1 MAVFRVEKTKDFT
14 IMSNH
19 HLRNTELS
27 LKAKGLLSLML
38 SLPEDWDYTTKGLA
52 HICKDGVDS
61 ITTALKELERHGY
74 LTRQRLRY
82 DNGQL
87 GDIEYTIHEQPVS
100 TENTGLSPKRENPR
114 QVKPEQAKPKQAEPE
129 QENPAQLN
137 TNPLKTKKSKKDK
150 SITYPSIYPAEPE
163 AANRTDGMDR
173 IELIE
178 AYREIIK
185 ENIEYAI
192 HFNDGKH
199 TYSKNEDWKPGTYYV
214 TKGYS
219 ILRTNFETKEAAL
232 KWVQE
237 LAKGRNKNGKI
248 RFVPPQLAHVKRTG
262 PDYRNGVEITGQHY
276 LDTFGFRGGEFGN
289 WMNQNDRQTSLNMG
303 FEALKDLASAL
314 KISDKDIAYQGTL
327 AIAFGARGSGNAAA
341 HYEPLRTVINLT
353 KMHGAGSLAHEWWHG
368 LDDYLG
374 TKMGAKGMLSEQPR
388 LYAPFQ
394 KLIDTMKY
402 KPETPEQAAKRT
414 EAQTERTRKNA
425 ASWLDSSVLA
435 SLKRY
440 GNEEQMETYA
450 VLREAFLSGE
460 PGSVEQI
467 SAFKK
472 NVTGR
477 VIPKSERERLEIFER
492 MLSGMQAQEAPQIGR
507 TETDFYRNSVRMGKE
522 CEKDGGYWDSNVEMT
537 ARAFAC
543 YIKDKLPYT
552 SDYLAGH
559 ADCALTL
566 VSGKDG
572 EMEVLKAFPVGE
584 ERRAINAV
592 FDEIIQDLKRE
603 QLLTHADVTFP
614 LSVSELREAAD
625 GQLSMFGVGRPSV
638 MDQLA
643 ANRPADKKSPAQ
655 TVSRKNH
662 EPEI

>member
-1 MAVFRVEKTKDFT
+1 M
-14 IMSNH
+14 
-19 HLRNTELS
+19 
-27 LKAKGLLSLML
+27 
-38 SLPEDWDYTTKGLA
+38 
-52 HICKDGVDS
+52 
-61 ITTALKELERHGY
+61 
-74 LTRQRLRY
+74 RQ
-82 DNGQL
+82 
-87 GDIEYTIHEQPVS
+87 
-100 TENTGLSPKRENPR
+100 
-114 QVKPEQAKPKQAEPE
+114 
-129 QENPAQLN
+129 
-137 TNPLKTKKSKKDK
+137 
-150 SITYPSIYPAEPE
+150 
-163 AANRTDGMDR
+163 
-173 IELIE
+173 
-178 AYREIIK
+178 
-185 ENIEYAI
+185 
-192 HFNDGKH
+192 
-199 TYSKNEDWKPGTYYV
+199 
-214 TKGYS
+214 
-219 ILRTNFETKEAAL
+219 
-232 KWVQE
+232 
-237 LAKGRNKNGKI
+237 
-248 RFVPPQLAHVKRTG
+248 
-262 PDYRNGVEITGQHY
+262 
-276 LDTFGFRGGEFGN
+276 
-289 WMNQNDRQTSLNMG
+289 
-303 FEALKDLASAL
+303 
-314 KISDKDIAYQGTL
+314 
-327 AIAFGARGSGNAAA
+327 
-341 HYEPLRTVINLT
+341 
-353 KMHGAGSLAHEWWHG
+353 AGWI
-368 LDDYLG
+368 
-374 TKMGAKGMLSEQPR
+374 P
-388 LYAPFQ
+388 
-394 KLIDTMKY
+394 
-402 KPETPEQAAKRT
+402 
-414 EAQTERTRKNA
+414 
-425 ASWLDSSVLA
+425 VLA

-492 MLSGMQAQEAPQIGR
+492 MLSGRYAKDPQIGR

-559 ADCALTL
+559 ADCSLTL

-603 QLLTHADVTFP
+603 QPLTHADVTLP

-643 ANRPADKKSPAQ
+643 ANRPTDKKSPAQ